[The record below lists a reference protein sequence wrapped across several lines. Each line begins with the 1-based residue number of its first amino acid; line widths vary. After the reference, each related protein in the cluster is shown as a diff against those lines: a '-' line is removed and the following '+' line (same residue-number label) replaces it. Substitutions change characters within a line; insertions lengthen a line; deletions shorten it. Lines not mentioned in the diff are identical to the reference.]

1 MRVLLMDGNPLM
13 WRAFHGRGLNNNNVA
28 HGIVRSFF
36 EIISEVVPTEVV
48 LFWDSGRSRWRRALY
63 PEYKAHRDDRNAEKP
78 DEMKELHRQADLA
91 KRFFRVH
98 NIRQVQSH
106 GVEADDLISWF
117 RDYYVYNLNFQEG
130 VISTSDR
137 DLWQLADNRTW
148 IFDILQRRQ
157 IHPLEVQQ
165 ELGVDP
171 RKIPDLKSMAGDTAD
186 NIPGVKGVGEKS
198 AKSLLETLGTL
209 GSVLDLRNMGV
220 LEAKKKTKKILD
232 DAESA
237 ETAYQLVKIP
247 SLEEARWYLTP
258 EESLEIKRSV
268 EEQPPLTAMEAL
280 LLRED
285 LGTTVGADSSLLPK
299 GSSDLTGLYQQLTPE
314 EPPPSFSSLAE
325 VDQAILGCHR
335 CPLRGCTAQYGPT
348 LPQGY
353 QDVEIM
359 VIGRNPGTQELV
371 EGVPFVGPAGK
382 RVDRFLK
389 EVGLSRRE
397 CWITNACKCF
407 SENNR
412 PPTLGEV
419 RACLPY
425 IQAEIALIKPKLILT
440 LGNEAMSLVTPW
452 GSGVTHHCG
461 EILQG
466 STGLVGAVDSRVAV
480 SVHPSAALRSQK
492 GEAHMQFAESQVAD
506 LIKSVTQ

>member
-1 MRVLLMDGNPLM
+1 MDGNPLM

-36 EIISEVVPTEVV
+36 EILGEVVPNEVV
-48 LFWDSGRSRWRRALY
+48 LFWDSGRSRWRRSFY
-63 PEYKAHRDDRNAEKP
+63 PEYKAHRDDRNAENP
-78 DEMKELHRQADLA
+78 EEMKELHRQADMA
-91 KRFFRVH
+91 KRFFRIHDV
-98 NIRQVQSH
+98 RQIQAH
-106 GVEADDLISWF
+106 GVEADDLISWV
-117 RDYYVYNLNFQEG
+117 RDYYVYHLNFHEAI
-130 VISTSDR
+130 ISTSDR

-148 IFDILQRRQ
+148 IFDILQKREV
-157 IHPLEVQQ
+157 HVLEVRQ

-171 RKIPDLKSMAGDTAD
+171 RKIPDLKSLMGDTAD
-186 NIPGVKGVGEKS
+186 NIPGVKGIGEKS
-198 AKSLLETLGTL
+198 AKTLLETLGSL

-247 SLEEARWYLTP
+247 SLDEARWYLTA
-258 EESLEIKRSV
+258 EESLAVVRSV
-268 EEQPPLTAMEAL
+268 EEQPPVTAMEAL

-285 LGTTVGADSSLLPK
+285 LGTTMGADPALLPK
-299 GSSDLTGLYQQLTPE
+299 GHSDLTDFYRQLA
-314 EPPPSFSSLAE
+314 PSEALPDFSSLGE
-325 VDQAILGCHR
+325 IDQAVLGCNR
-335 CPLRGCTAQYGPT
+335 CPLRGHTAQYGPT

-382 RVDRFLK
+382 RLDRFLQA
-389 EVGLSRRE
+389 VGLSRRE

-407 SENNR
+407 SADNR
-412 PPTLGEV
+412 PPTQGEV
-419 RACLPY
+419 RACLPF
-425 IQAEIALIKPKLILT
+425 IQAEIALIKPKLIMT
-440 LGNEAMSLVTPW
+440 FGNEAMSLVTPW

-461 EILQG
+461 ELLQG
-466 STGLVGAVDSRVAV
+466 SSGLVGAVDSRIAI

-492 GEAHMQFAESQVAD
+492 GEAHMQFAETQIAE
-506 LIKSVTQ
+506 LIRSVTP